1 MRTTL
6 DIDDDILAVVKD
18 LARAEGRTMGQII
31 SDLAR
36 RCLNTPSAM
45 AAPGMAEAGA
55 AFEAEDELFPRLPR
69 RGGPPVSNELVRRVQ
84 DEIDREDMV
93 PWDHA
98 RDAPRVLDAQ
108 KSQPTTDRKT

>member
-31 SDLAR
+31 SDLTR
-36 RCLNTPSAM
+36 RCLSTPSAM
-45 AAPGMAEAGA
+45 AAPGMSEAAA

-69 RGGPPVSNELVRRVQ
+69 RGGPPVSSELVRRVQ
-84 DEIDREDMV
+84 EQIDLEDMV

-98 RDAPRVLDAQ
+98 RDAPRVVDAP
-108 KSQPTTDRKT
+108 KSRPASDRKT